1 LGFIF
6 IWAGFGK
13 LSDPVGF
20 GMMLQNMM
28 GVNEQMSVMAAST
41 IGSLEFLAGI
51 LLFIGLLIRPS
62 AIFTLIILIGSRYVW
77 L

>member
-1 LGFIF
+1 
-6 IWAGFGK
+6 
-13 LSDPVGF
+13 
-20 GMMLQNMM
+20 MMLQNMM

-41 IGSLEFLAGI
+41 IGSLEFLARI
-51 LLFIGLLIRPS
+51 LLLIGLLIRPS